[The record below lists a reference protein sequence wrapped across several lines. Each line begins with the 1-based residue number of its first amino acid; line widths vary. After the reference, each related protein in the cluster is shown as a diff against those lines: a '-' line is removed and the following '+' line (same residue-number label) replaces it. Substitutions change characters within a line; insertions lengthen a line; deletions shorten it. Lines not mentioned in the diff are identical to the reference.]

1 MGVHRAL
8 ASDHLQNGGV
18 VQPSMDFWRA
28 LEIDFLKNT
37 IGVELGEN
45 VIPKKPSKLPSCV
58 PCENMT
64 VKHHGGMWYPSF
76 KTGKKVKNRNIKSK
90 IFRTIPDEIK
100 IPPSLISVPMIYYF
114 ALDDFQII
122 KMRG

>member
-45 VIPKKPSKLPSCV
+45 VIPKTTSKLPRYV
-58 PCENMT
+58 PCEKIT

-76 KTGKKVKNRNIKSK
+76 KKGKK
-90 IFRTIPDEIK
+90 
-100 IPPSLISVPMIYYF
+100 
-114 ALDDFQII
+114 
-122 KMRG
+122 